1 MSSPHMSFRL
11 NHYQLAKAL
20 RSLVTLEPDQPI
32 ASLSQAMKIIIT
44 DWISKHSINAPLEC
58 AQADINAVK
67 LILTLPVDQIDPYTT
82 IQNIM
87 AQAKAQSQ
95 PFQVQ
100 QAFQIKEQAK
110 KSAQQIQR
118 DIEDARLFEQIKR
131 DAREEQE
138 EQEEQEAKDKEIDTQ
153 IELSLQ
159 TRKPL
164 PKPSEFHDPNNT
176 ESEIST
182 LTDFSPPKDWIDHE
196 E

>member
-82 IQNIM
+82 IRQIM

-95 PFQVQ
+95 PFQAQ
-100 QAFQIKEQAK
+100 QEFQIKEQAK

-118 DIEDARLFEQIKR
+118 DIEDTRLFEQLR
-131 DAREEQE
+131 REHALKEA
-138 EQEEQEAKDKEIDTQ
+138 QEAKDKEIDTQ

-164 PKPSEFHDPNNT
+164 PKPSEFHDPNIT
-176 ESEIST
+176 ESDIT
-182 LTDFSPPKDWIDHE
+182 TVTDFSPSKDWIDSE